1 MVQNNKAFVM
11 FVTFLLFLINVCVV
25 LAHGKC
31 PNKAFIEIFLRQK
44 TLNKSADH
52 HLCFTHFAVGR

>member
-1 MVQNNKAFVM
+1 M
-11 FVTFLLFLINVCVV
+11 FVTFLLFLINLCVV
-25 LAHGKC
+25 LAYGKG

-52 HLCFTHFAVGR
+52 HLFYALNGG

>member
-11 FVTFLLFLINVCVV
+11 FVTFLLFLINLCVV
-25 LAHGKC
+25 LAYGKG

-44 TLNKSADH
+44 ALNKSADH
-52 HLCFTHFAVGR
+52 HLFYALNGG